1 MAASSAQLMDKWP
14 DTTLYLQSLIENN
27 SSLPSSNNKNAQE
40 LLTALFRA
48 LENDSTTEVYPKT
61 IFLRAE
67 SNLHYVHSSRKL
79 TSALGISNFSINIM
93 MVFVCVICAACA
105 YGMTHGLLSL
115 DYKEM
120 QTKIRSGNAK
130 EKSHAAMIMP
140 AIKRH
145 NLLIVTL
152 MIWNIVAIEALPFFL
167 RSMIP
172 DYAAFI
178 LSVALVVAICQL
190 LPALILTGTVWLNWP
205 TDPPTYCS
213 PSL

>member
-27 SSLPSSNNKNAQE
+27 SSLPSSNNKNARG
-40 LLTALFRA
+40 LLSALFRA
-48 LENDSTTEVYPKT
+48 LENDSTTEVHPT
-61 IFLRAE
+61 FLRAG
-67 SNLHYVHSSRKL
+67 SNFHYVHSSRKL
-79 TSALGISNFSINIM
+79 TNALGISNFSINIM

-105 YGMTHGLLSL
+105 YGTTHGLLSL

-130 EKSHAAMIMP
+130 EKNHAAMIMP

-190 LPALILTGTVWLNWP
+190 LPALILTGTVWLN
-205 TDPPTYCS
+205 
-213 PSL
+213 